1 MADISLVVEV
11 LGEESLDRAMTATN
25 KLERGINKLSKS
37 FQQGKLTESQLRT
50 GLNQLAKSSATVGR
64 TYQNNLKIT
73 KRYEGQILRTARSL
87 DVLER
92 ETIGADAAQKRY
104 NVTLAN
110 GDRAVNQF
118 GVQASRSQVKMKR
131 FGSVGLQQV
140 GYQVQDFAVQL
151 QGGTNAA
158 VAFGQQ
164 GSQLL
169 GIFGAGGALAGAA
182 LAITTAF
189 IAPLLDARKAAKGLG
204 DTMEGLSGAISSTKT
219 AIDVHK
225 MSVIELVDKYGLL
238 GNTAKAA
245 FAEIARS
252 EAVAGAK
259 EAKESPYID
268 KLKGDVQ
275 GYINALVRLEVAKK
289 SLDDVLENGEGFAQF
304 GAVALTLESASEEV
318 DAATEV
324 VERFKESFGGL
335 IGLDA
340 RNLVKQLND
349 FTNATGIQDL
359 ASEAADVFNILNSL
373 PEAIKNSESPA
384 AKLLKF
390 FQRITPELAEAARL
404 SSNLEVTLSNGDTW
418 FDAITRGATSLAE
431 YLRELFPFLFG
442 EGEDDKRGTGPR
454 PKPNP
459 FFDGPPI
466 TKPKKGSSTKDPL
479 EELKKRLNLQEKL
492 LGQTETESQ
501 LIKALGVD
509 YEKYGETTLN
519 VLRNQIDEIR
529 RVNDEI
535 AQQEQILDS
544 IGSASD
550 DFFNSLVD
558 GTITVKD
565 AFKDMARSILADLW
579 DIFVT
584 KQITGFIVEAI
595 SGAMGAPTASA
606 PTSSPTPMAR
616 PTRFASGGIVG
627 SPTLFPMADGM
638 GLMGEAGPEAIMPL
652 KRGKDGKLGVAGG
665 GGDTIVVNQ
674 SFNFSANG
682 DESVKKLIAQAAPSI
697 ANLTKNEI
705 LKDRRRGGAMKA
717 TFG

>member
-110 GDRAVNQF
+110 GGRAVNQF

-189 IAPLLDARKAAKGLG
+189 IAPLLDARKAAKDLDKGMEDLTKSVG
-204 DTMEGLSGAISSTKT
+204 DYTSALSKSKQSISDLRSEYGMFARDAQNLNDINTKLVRT
-219 AIDVHK
+219 IAQR
-225 MSVIELVDKYGLL
+225 ELATGVNKLSNSFGGQDFGLL
-238 GNTAKAA
+238 PQGELDRIALGKQSYEDLLDVLVSVAETSVDASNNALDFNDALEEQRENSLEAVVQLERLKDQLDEQSAKWG
-245 FAEIARS
+245 IS
-252 EAVAGAK
+252 KDAVAGFLANVIRLK
-259 EAKESPYID
+259 DAENYEERNAALKQMAEYLDDATDGFTNGTDEAFELYIQI
-268 KLKGDVQ
+268 LKAADA
-275 GYINALVRLEVAKK
+275 ALVLGDNADRAAEK
-289 SLDDVLENGEGFAQF
+289 FAQ
-304 GAVALTLESASEEV
+304 
-318 DAATEV
+318 
-324 VERFKESFGGL
+324 
-335 IGLDA
+335 I
-340 RNLVKQLND
+340 
-349 FTNATGIQDL
+349 NATGFGNDL
-359 ASEAADVFNILNSL
+359 FQLPGEGASRDVQ
-373 PEAIKNSESPA
+373 E
-384 AKLLKF
+384 
-390 FQRITPELAEAARL
+390 QRIQELKDAWAEFNKKGGTE
-404 SSNLEVTLSNGDTW
+404 SGSDKTDQTSNLDK
-418 FDAITRGATSLAE
+418 F
-431 YLRELFPFLFG
+431 REKL
-442 EGEDDKRGTGPR
+442 T
-454 PKPNP
+454 
-459 FFDGPPI
+459 
-466 TKPKKGSSTKDPL
+466 
-479 EELKKRLNLQEKL
+479 LQERL
-492 LGQTETESQ
+492 RNQTEVEME
-501 LIKALGVD
+501 LIKALKDEYSNLDQSVIEG
-509 YEKYGETTLN
+509 
-519 VLRNQIDEIR
+519 LRQRVQAEISYQ
-529 RVNDEI
+529 EELK
-535 AQQEQILDS
+535 QQQDILKS
-544 IGSASD
+544 IESASD
-550 DFFNSLVD
+550 TFFNSLVD

-584 KQITGFIVEAI
+584 KKITGFILDAV

-652 KRGKDGKLGVAGG
+652 KRGKDGKLYA
-665 GGDTIVVNQ
+665 IEAWQ
-674 SFNFSANG
+674 
-682 DESVKKLIAQAAPSI
+682 
-697 ANLTKNEI
+697 
-705 LKDRRRGGAMKA
+705 RW
-717 TFG
+717 